1 MKIYNTPEELIGK
14 TPLLRLEKTEKE
26 NSLCA
31 TLLAKLEFFNPSGSA
46 KDRAAKYMLNSAIEN
61 GLITEKTVIIEPTS
75 GNTGIGI
82 AALAAQRGYRAMIV
96 MPSNMSRERIKLMQA
111 YGAEVVLTD
120 ADLGMKGAI
129 AKANDLLKEIGNA
142 YIPSQFENPENVR
155 AHRETTG
162 PEIYCDTDGEV
173 DILVAGVGTGGTI
186 SGIGEYLK
194 SKKASVKVIAVEPA
208 DSPFLSKQI
217 SGAHKLQGIGAGF
230 APSILNRNIIDDIIT
245 VTTDEAY
252 TAARE
257 LGAKSGILVGISSGA
272 ALHAAI
278 EVAKREENKGKTV
291 VVVFPD
297 GGERYLSS
305 ELFG

>member
-208 DSPFLSKQI
+208 DSPFLSKQR